1 MATDYPFYRP
11 LIGGACL
18 LLSGCSVLGPDYQTP
33 QVKEVEA
40 WQNVSQSIFKD
51 NQQATDYRQWW
62 TQLQDPVLSALVEE
76 ALRKNPDVRIAG
88 LRILEAQAQ
97 LGIAQS
103 LLGPQVTQA
112 TGEFLGAGQTQNGRT
127 ASGST
132 YGGTFNLGWELDFWG
147 KFQRGIES
155 ADANYFATLAQ
166 YDDVQVLMIAQVA
179 QLYVGIR
186 TLEARLQIANDN
198 ARMQK
203 RSLEIT
209 QLLFKSG
216 NTAELDVQQAK
227 TQYLG
232 TLSSIPQLDTNLR
245 QSQNALSTL
254 LARAPG
260 PLPEMAQQTGLIPQ
274 GQLALVA
281 EMPADLLRRR
291 PDVRVA
297 ERQLAAQSGL
307 IGIAESELYP
317 SITLL
322 GTLGVSAAGGGSETF
337 SWAVGPS
344 FSWNLLDRGTLGNQ
358 ILVQDARFQ
367 QLHERYRDTVFKAA
381 REVDDAAVAYAN
393 GQTEITLLTQT
404 GEAAR
409 RSLEIA
415 NTQYREGMAD
425 FQRVLDSQR
434 ALFSQQERLVNS
446 RGAQMRDLIT
456 LYKAFGGGWEQGRQ
470 RALVTPEVES
480 QFRQRSDW
488 APLLDVTQPQAE
500 VHSQQPN
507 TQLNSLL
514 STPSN
519 KQSSAEHYVQ
529 PNTENDPQKVI
540 THD

>member
-1 MATDYPFYRP
+1 MATDYSFYRP
-11 LIGGACL
+11 LVGGACL

-33 QVKEVEA
+33 PVKEIEA
-40 WQNVSQSIFKD
+40 WQNVSQHIFKD

-76 ALRKNPDVRIAG
+76 VLRKNPDVRIAG

-97 LGIAQS
+97 LGIAES

-127 ASGST
+127 TSGST
-132 YGGTFNLGWELDFWG
+132 YGGAFNLGWELDFWG

-155 ADANYFATLAQ
+155 ADASYFATLAQ

-179 QLYVGIR
+179 LFYVSIR
-186 TLEARLQIANDN
+186 TLEARLQIAKEN

-232 TLSSIPQLDTNLR
+232 TLSGIPQLDTSLR
-245 QSQNALSTL
+245 QTQNALSTL

-260 PLPEMAQQTGLIPQ
+260 PLPEMAQLTGKIPQ

-297 ERQLAAQSGL
+297 ERQLAAQSSL

-322 GTLGVSAAGGGSETF
+322 GTLGVNVTGGDEVF
-337 SWAVGPS
+337 SWGVGPS
-344 FSWNLLDRGTLGNQ
+344 LSWNLLDRGTLGNQ

-367 QLHERYRDTVFKAA
+367 QLHERYRDAVFNAA
-381 REVDDAAVAYAN
+381 REVDDAAIAYAN

-446 RGAQMRDLIT
+446 RGTQMRDLIT
-456 LYKAFGGGWEQGRQ
+456 LYKALGGGWEQGRE
-470 RALVTPEVES
+470 RALVTPEVEA
-480 QFRQRSDW
+480 QLRQRSDW
-488 APLLDVTQPQAE
+488 APLLDARQPQADAQT
-500 VHSQQPN
+500 QQPTN
-507 TQLNSLL
+507 QRHQNPNSQPNGLPTVEQHTQLNSEY
-514 STPSN
+514 PS
-519 KQSSAEHYVQ
+519 
-529 PNTENDPQKVI
+529 QKVI
-540 THD
+540 AHD